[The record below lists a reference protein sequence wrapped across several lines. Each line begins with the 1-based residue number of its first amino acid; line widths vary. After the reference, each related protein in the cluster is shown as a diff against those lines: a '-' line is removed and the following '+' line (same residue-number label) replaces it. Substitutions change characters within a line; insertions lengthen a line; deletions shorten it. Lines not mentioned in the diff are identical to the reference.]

1 MAEEK
6 QTLPILSSVADH
18 KTELLK
24 KYSALREKTD
34 ASLRRA
40 EESNNEHAVSR
51 IKERQ
56 DRHQKYHDIRIS
68 NLDRIQELE
77 NKIADEKDEHEKN
90 LLKSK
95 LEGFKKELA
104 HGERQTA
111 AAEEYDQIQSKIK
124 NTFNDITDPVKF
136 LKRKAKEFAI
146 NRIANLMQL
155 KAQKD
160 ITQEQDE
167 RIESSKEAG
176 EVGGNE
182 LMSTEDVSG
191 LGVDHSVDS
200 EETKSY
206 YASMLGF
213 MGRLTTSTEEST
225 EEQIDQNKRDS
236 RTSAGEE
243 SAMESGKKD
252 GTNLFSTDKD
262 GGEGE
267 EKEEKKGIFESV
279 SGMFGKDGTLS
290 NMFGKKGSLSKMF
303 SGGKGMLGKGA
314 GMIGNIGSKLPMM
327 GGLMGTA
334 GSAVASAGTAAAGM
348 AGSAMSGIGALA
360 AANPIGAAV
369 LGTLAVGAG
378 AYKLWDTMRGSEE
391 SKEAMD
397 AADEA
402 GVVDHNI
409 FGDSTVLNWDAVKK
423 MSPETIQALID
434 YDDWDSESLKG
445 LETIKAGGDTSAK
458 AEEAVDE
465 SVHAD
470 KMTDAAIDATAIGM
484 DESGNIRYIKSFTN
498 GMPDVADAEKTLTED
513 GFRILSES
521 ERGDLV
527 AKKESIAQEKQLEA
541 EKALGV
547 ETSVQKDIE
556 ALPGGVQDPSTLMEK
571 AFDVTPFGFLS
582 NQLGFTTSESDKET
596 GEKSDIFSRITG
608 TTKEGED
615 ESTLMEKVLTGD
627 VTPFGAISNALG
639 FTTSEADKKNQQMEG
654 YALGSVPPQG
664 KGAQPQ
670 GTNNVVNAPVTNISN
685 NTIEDKSF
693 NNDPTVQRSNPWG
706 FSNEF

>member
-1 MAEEK
+1 
-6 QTLPILSSVADH
+6 
-18 KTELLK
+18 
-24 KYSALREKTD
+24 
-34 ASLRRA
+34 
-40 EESNNEHAVSR
+40 
-51 IKERQ
+51 
-56 DRHQKYHDIRIS
+56 
-68 NLDRIQELE
+68 
-77 NKIADEKDEHEKN
+77 
-90 LLKSK
+90 
-95 LEGFKKELA
+95 
-104 HGERQTA
+104 
-111 AAEEYDQIQSKIK
+111 
-124 NTFNDITDPVKF
+124 
-136 LKRKAKEFAI
+136 
-146 NRIANLMQL
+146 
-155 KAQKD
+155 
-160 ITQEQDE
+160 
-167 RIESSKEAG
+167 
-176 EVGGNE
+176 
-182 LMSTEDVSG
+182 
-191 LGVDHSVDS
+191 
-200 EETKSY
+200 
-206 YASMLGF
+206 
-213 MGRLTTSTEEST
+213 
-225 EEQIDQNKRDS
+225 
-236 RTSAGEE
+236 
-243 SAMESGKKD
+243 
-252 GTNLFSTDKD
+252 
-262 GGEGE
+262 
-267 EKEEKKGIFESV
+267 
-279 SGMFGKDGTLS
+279 
-290 NMFGKKGSLSKMF
+290 
-303 SGGKGMLGKGA
+303 MLGKGA

-397 AADEA
+397 AADDA

-409 FGDSTVLNWDAVKK
+409 FGDSTVLDWDAVKR

-445 LETIKAGGDTSAK
+445 LEAIKAGGDTSAK

-547 ETSVQKDIE
+547 ETSAQKDIE
-556 ALPGGVQDPSTLMEK
+556 ALPG
-571 AFDVTPFGFLS
+571 
-582 NQLGFTTSESDKET
+582 KET
-596 GEKSDIFSRITG
+596 GEKFDIFSRITG
-608 TTKEGED
+608 TTKDGKD
-615 ESTLMEKVLTGD
+615 ESTFLEKAFD
-627 VTPFGAISNALG
+627 YTPFGAISNAMG